1 MTTDLDREF
10 FEKKLGWRRKFV
22 RLGGKGYTGHGFVW
36 VKPQKDIFEED
47 VYGRELPSPSTS
59 WDDFHKWV
67 VPELM
72 KFSNKP
78 SGIVTN
84 RQLLRINL
92 GAFLMDDKTPAN
104 AMRWVRK
111 EIPDAS

>member
-1 MTTDLDREF
+1 MTTNQDREF

-22 RLGGKGYTGHGFVW
+22 RLGDKGYTGHGFVW

-59 WDDFHKWV
+59 LDDFQKWV
-67 VPELM
+67 VPELLRNGW
-72 KFSNKP
+72 KSDYYRKI
-78 SGIVTN
+78 GW
-84 RQLLRINL
+84 LLTH
-92 GAFLMDDKTPAN
+92 KTPAN
-104 AMRWVRK
+104 ALAWAME